1 MLDNV
6 KEEKT
11 SIKQEIV
18 EDSSFVNVIKEEV
31 KTESIEMKGKILFFK
46 NISPHISLPY
56 LNYFNIINSPSLR
69 RYPQRMRL

>member
-6 KEEKT
+6 KEEET

-46 NISPHISLPY
+46 TISPHISLP
-56 LNYFNIINSPSLR
+56 NQFP
-69 RYPQRMRL
+69 